1 MDFSISQE
9 MQLIIIPTIQYAVSA
24 ILSGTIHD
32 AFKKIV
38 PMLAIS
44 IPEENRQIPKI
55 NIFIPALEGYALNQ
69 DQPILQEMFYSL
81 LKNSID
87 KTREEYNHPA
97 FPKILGQLSY
107 DEITLLS
114 IIYKSDNSHN
124 YKLENNYDIYT
135 ITSTDFPTNKLK
147 HGNQF
152 NSYIHHLSD
161 LSLIIGAK
169 ETIAAYSGRWDSSSN
184 LLSYVIKL
192 TPFGE
197 QFVESCM
204 SEEAEELLKALI

>member
-97 FPKILGQLSY
+97 FPRILVSY
-107 DEITLLS
+107 QK
-114 IIYKSDNSHN
+114 KS
-124 YKLENNYDIYT
+124 
-135 ITSTDFPTNKLK
+135 
-147 HGNQF
+147 
-152 NSYIHHLSD
+152 
-161 LSLIIGAK
+161 
-169 ETIAAYSGRWDSSSN
+169 
-184 LLSYVIKL
+184 
-192 TPFGE
+192 
-197 QFVESCM
+197 
-204 SEEAEELLKALI
+204 